1 METLY
6 GENSIKYIRVILS
19 DSQQPT
25 TPVCLLINHH
35 GCCER
40 VRFYVKVLL

>member
-6 GENSIKYIRVILS
+6 GENNIKYIRVILS

-25 TPVCLLINHH
+25 TPACLLINHH
-35 GCCER
+35 GCCETINHP
-40 VRFYVKVLL
+40 RF